1 MNLRRTLRALG
12 DRLGG
17 EPYERALARAA
28 REKRN
33 RVVFYWNRGL
43 GDIALGLVPMFARAK
58 ARLPGAAI
66 EVVTRAELAEPFR
79 LTDARAIHVVPGLE
93 RGEPISAGTACARL
107 AADPRAGALA
117 IDAPDP
123 TRWLAVARDPAP
135 PRFRWSAEFDALA
148 AKFAPRDDDRPWIA
162 VHASTETAR
171 HYRYV
176 KDWPDDAWRTLF
188 DATAARRD
196 ARFVLFGHSRAPA
209 FDAPNVVD
217 LRGRTGFLE
226 MLALVRTRCAALVA
240 PDGGVLNAVYFLDA
254 SFPITV
260 VSLWSDPRQGLLK
273 SRAASPNPHL
283 VHVPLVGDGDDV
295 REIAPD
301 DVLAALDVAL
311 GTASPSP
318 SPVRP

>member
-1 MNLRRTLRALG
+1 MNLRRHLRTVG
-12 DRLGG
+12 DRLGT

-28 REKRN
+28 RAKLD
-33 RVVFYWNRGL
+33 RVVFFWNRGL
-43 GDIALGLVPMFARAK
+43 GDIALGLVPMFARAR
-58 ARLPGAAI
+58 ARLNGAAI

-79 LTDARAIHVVPGLE
+79 LTDATAIHVVPGLE
-93 RGEPISAGTACARL
+93 RGEPIGASTACARL
-107 AADPRAGALA
+107 AADPRVGALA

-148 AKFAPRDDDRPWIA
+148 APFARRDDDRPWIA

-176 KDWPDDAWRTLF
+176 KDWPDDAWRALF
-188 DATAARRD
+188 DAAASRD
-196 ARFVLFGHSRAPA
+196 VRFVLLGHSRVPA
-209 FDAPNVVD
+209 LDAPNVID
-217 LRGRTGFLE
+217 LRGRTRFLE
-226 MLALVRTRCAALVA
+226 MLALVRTRCAALIA

-254 SFPITV
+254 SFPVTV

-283 VHVPLVGDGDDV
+283 VHVPLVGAGDDV
-295 REIAPD
+295 RTIAPD

-311 GTASPSP
+311 GVAPASPGP
-318 SPVRP
+318 QP

>member
-1 MNLRRTLRALG
+1 MKLRRALRTLG
-12 DRLGG
+12 DRLGA
-17 EPYERALARAA
+17 EPFERALARGA
-28 REKRN
+28 RAKRD

-66 EVVTRAELAEPFR
+66 EVVTRADLAEPFR
-79 LTDARAIHVVPGLE
+79 LTDASAIHVVPGLG
-93 RGEPISAGTACARL
+93 RGEPIGAATACARL

-123 TRWLAVARDPAP
+123 TRWLAVARASAP

-148 AKFAPRDDDRPWIA
+148 APFVSRDDDRPWIA

-176 KDWPDDAWRTLF
+176 KDWPDEHWRALF
-188 DATAARRD
+188 DAMAARRD
-196 ARFVLFGHSRAPA
+196 ARFVLVGFARKPP

-217 LRGRTGFLE
+217 LRGRTRFLE
-226 MLALVRTRCAALVA
+226 MLALVRTRCSALVA

-273 SRAASPNPHL
+273 SRAPSPNPHL
-283 VHVPLVGDGDDV
+283 VHVPLVGERDDV
-295 REIAPD
+295 RTIAPA

-311 GTASPSP
+311 GE
-318 SPVRP
+318 RK

>member
-1 MNLRRTLRALG
+1 MSMKRTVRSLG

-17 EPYERALARAA
+17 EPYERALAKAA
-28 REKRN
+28 REKRD

-58 ARLPGAAI
+58 ARLDGAAI

-79 LTDARAIHVVPGLE
+79 LTDAGAIHVVPGLE

-107 AADPRAGALA
+107 AADPRVGALA
-117 IDAPDP
+117 IDHPDP
-123 TRWLAVARDPAP
+123 TRWLAVARHPAP

-148 AKFAPRDDDRPWIA
+148 APFAVRDDDRPWIA

-176 KDWPDDAWRTLF
+176 KDWPDDAWRALF
-188 DATAARRD
+188 DAMAARRD
-196 ARFVLFGHSRAPA
+196 VRFVLLGHSRVPA
-209 FDAPNVVD
+209 FDAPNVLD
-217 LRGRTGFLE
+217 LRGRTGFLA
-226 MLALVRTRCAALVA
+226 MLALVRTRCSALVA

-283 VHVPLVGDGDDV
+283 MHVPLVGAGDDV
-295 REIAPD
+295 RTIAPD

-311 GTASPSP
+311 GVAPAAQGP
-318 SPVRP
+318 QP

>member
-1 MNLRRTLRALG
+1 MNFRRALRTVG
-12 DRLGG
+12 DRLGA
-17 EPYERALARAA
+17 EPFERALARGAHA
-28 REKRN
+28 KRD

-58 ARLPGAAI
+58 ARLGGASI
-66 EVVTRAELAEPFR
+66 EVVTRAELADPFR

-93 RGEPISAGTACARL
+93 RGEPIGAATACARL
-107 AADPRAGALA
+107 AADPRVGALA

-123 TRWLAVARDPAP
+123 TRWLAVARHPAP

-148 AKFAPRDDDRPWIA
+148 APFVDHGDARPWIA

-176 KDWPDDAWRTLF
+176 KDWPAEAWQALF
-188 DATAARRD
+188 GAMAARRD
-196 ARFVLFGHSRAPA
+196 ARFVLLGHAKAPA
-209 FDAPNVVD
+209 LDAPNVVD
-217 LRGRTGFLE
+217 LRGRTRFLE

-254 SFPITV
+254 TFPITV

-273 SRAASPNPHL
+273 SRAVSPNPRL
-283 VHVPLVGDGDDV
+283 VHVPLVGAGDDV
-295 REIAPD
+295 RTIAPD

-311 GTASPSP
+311 GG
-318 SPVRP
+318 RP

>member
-1 MNLRRTLRALG
+1 MSLKRTVRSLG

-17 EPYERALARAA
+17 EPYERALAKAA
-28 REKRN
+28 REKRD

-43 GDIALGLVPMFARAK
+43 GDIALGLVPMFARVAAK
-58 ARLPGAAI
+58 LPAATL

-79 LTDARAIHVVPGLE
+79 LTAARAIHVVPGLE
-93 RGEPISAGTACARL
+93 RGEPIGAGTACARL
-107 AADPRAGALA
+107 AADPRVGALA
-117 IDAPDP
+117 IDDPDP
-123 TRWLAVARDPAP
+123 TRWLAVARHPAP

-148 AKFAPRDDDRPWIA
+148 APFARRDDDRPWIA

-176 KDWPDDAWRTLF
+176 KDWPDDAWRALF
-188 DATAARRD
+188 DAMAARRD
-196 ARFVLFGHSRAPA
+196 VRFVLLGHSRAPA
-209 FDAPNVVD
+209 LDAPNVVD

-295 REIAPD
+295 RTIAPA
-301 DVLAALDVAL
+301 DVLAALDVGL
-311 GTASPSP
+311 GA
-318 SPVRP
+318 RA